1 MKSFRRFAFLT
12 TLATYF
18 LIFMG
23 GLVRVSGAGMGCPDW
38 PKCFGR
44 WIPPLSVTQL
54 PPDINPH
61 TFNLTLAWI
70 EYFNRL
76 CGMMVGILI
85 VITAILALVHH
96 RKVKRVLYPTLA
108 AAVLVAFEGW
118 QGSVVVAS
126 ELEPFVVTVH
136 MVLSLVIVSLLMY
149 VGQESYHLEYSGGA
163 EESVYPRKVRVWV
176 GLLWLGGILVI
187 ILGSQVREA
196 VSRIGEVYPLWSSA
210 KWLAM
215 VGLLSDLH
223 LILGILLA
231 LFTLFVGFSILR
243 LSHRPSILVR
253 QSVWGLI
260 LLIAVQL
267 VLGLVFA
274 VVGMSPI
281 LELFHLWIAAIFIG
295 LALVLFSAVK
305 RGREALLE
313 RDRRFSIV
321 LALALVAVVLAGT
334 FGLAVIG
341 QAEMSRTNLPI
352 LDTVPSFEFTERSG
366 APFGQMDMLG
376 KINVVDFIFT
386 RCKAVCPTMAVEMK
400 SLYDLY
406 AHSDL
411 VQFVSI
417 DVDPEHDSLPVM
429 REYLSNLG
437 VTDNRWVFIR
447 SEMDEVRSLSETGFK
462 LSSDFP
468 ANHSP
473 RFVLVDPQGRI
484 RGYYEHLDPAAMKR
498 LRQDIRAI
506 ARSFQ

>member
-1 MKSFRRFAFLT
+1 MKNFRRFAFLT

-44 WIPPLSVTQL
+44 WMPPLSTAQL

-85 VITAILALVHH
+85 VVTAVLALIYY
-96 RKVKRVLYPTLA
+96 RKTPRLLYPTLA

-126 ELEPFVVTVH
+126 ELEPFVVTIH

-149 VGQESYHLEYSGGA
+149 VMQESYHLEYSGGG

-196 VSRIGEVYPLWSSA
+196 AERIGEIYPLWSSA

-215 VGLLSDLH
+215 VGLISDLH
-223 LILGILLA
+223 LILGIVLA
-231 LFTLFVGFSILR
+231 LFTLFVGFSLLR
-243 LSHRPSILVR
+243 LSQRPSALVR
-253 QSVWGLI
+253 QSVWGLLI
-260 LLIAVQL
+260 LIAAQL
-267 VLGLVFA
+267 VLGLVFV

-281 LELFHLWIAAIFIG
+281 LELFHLWIAAMFIG
-295 LALVLFSAVK
+295 LALVLLSAVK
-305 RGREALLE
+305 RGREALVE
-313 RDRRFSIV
+313 RERKFSMI

-341 QAEMSRTNLPI
+341 QAEMSRTNLPVM
-352 LDTVPSFEFTERSG
+352 DKVPPFEFTERSG
-366 APFGQMDMLG
+366 LPFDQLDLMG
-376 KINVVDFIFT
+376 KITVVDFIFT

-400 SLYDLY
+400 ALYELY

-417 DVDPEHDSLPVM
+417 DVDPANDSLPVM
-429 REYLSNLG
+429 RAYLNNLG
-437 VTDNRWVFIR
+437 VTDNRWLFIR
-447 SEMDEVRSLSETGFK
+447 GEMAEVRSLSEEGFK

-484 RGYYEHLDPAAMKR
+484 RGYYEHLDSAAMKR
-498 LRQDIRAI
+498 LRQDIQAL